1 MKKIIKYLLALI
13 IVGAL
18 GGWFLVFYLPKTDFY
33 KNITAKKSAP
43 TTAIQI
49 VNDFIANEDSAFT
62 KYSGKLIEVS
72 GTVVDSKIENGKSA
86 IYLKSNDEATHVYFL
101 LKENIGSITIG
112 KEIVLN
118 GMCTGFLGDV
128 QFNEGEIV
136 K

>member
-1 MKKIIKYLLALI
+1 MKKIVKYVLLLI
-13 IVGAL
+13 VVGAL

-33 KNITAKKSAP
+33 KNITAKKIAP

-72 GTVVDSKIENGKSA
+72 GVVADSKIENGKSA
-86 IYLKSNDEATHVYFL
+86 VYLKSNDPAINVYFL
-101 LKENIGSITIG
+101 LKENIGNIDTG
-112 KEIVLN
+112 KQIILK
-118 GMCTGFLGDV
+118 GMCSGYLGDV
-128 QFNEGEIV
+128 QFNEGEII